1 MTTQTKSNVII
12 HRAKDRFHTQIDWLD
27 SWHSFSFGYHHDPNN
42 THHGLLLVSNDDII
56 QPGSGFMTHPHQD
69 MEIVTWVLEGELEH
83 RDSEGNHGV
92 ITPGLAQR
100 MSAGTGIWHSE
111 MNPSS
116 TKPVRL
122 VQMWV
127 PPDTR
132 RSQPSYEQV
141 DISRD
146 LAGGSLVPVA
156 SGRQR
161 GAIAIRQK
169 DATLWAARLAPGAQV
184 SVPESSHAHLFVAT
198 GEVELDHAGKLLQG
212 DAARMSGAGQPK
224 VTAGNDGAEILIW
237 GMITG

>member
-1 MTTQTKSNVII
+1 MSTRTESIVEI
-12 HRAKDRFHTQIDWLD
+12 HRAKDRFHTNIDWLD
-27 SWHSFSFGYHHDPNN
+27 SWHSFSFGHHHDPNN

-56 QPGSGFMTHPHQD
+56 QPGTGFMTHPHQD

-83 RDSEGNHGV
+83 RDSEGNRGV

-111 MNPSS
+111 INPSS

-132 RSQPSYEQV
+132 RIQPSYEQL

-146 LAGGSLVPVA
+146 LAGGGLVPVA
-156 SGRQR
+156 SGRR
-161 GAIAIRQK
+161 KGAIAIRQK

-184 SVPESSHAHLFVAT
+184 FVPESSHAHLFVAT
-198 GEVELDHAGKLLQG
+198 GEVELDQTGKLHRG

-224 VTAGNDGAEILIW
+224 VTAGHAGAEILIW
-237 GMITG
+237 ETGLF